1 MCMNF
6 YLLYGSDK
14 GLINKKI
21 KDIAIKYNIDNNNII
36 KYNFKENF
44 TDDILEEASMN
55 SMFILNKLI
64 IVETNLKEDNIEVDK
79 IEKYMN
85 NYNKNNIIIF
95 LCYDDKIDTRRKI
108 YKLFLKN
115 GKVCEIVNSHKSV
128 SDFVKKSLEDN
139 DYKMNSYDIT
149 YFLDKVGNNINNI
162 ENELNKLYLY
172 KMDDKTIDRK
182 DIDEIV
188 IVNEDNDFFA
198 ISDAVIKGNKKLSLD
213 LYHEFMHKNYEVL
226 QIIGLVANQIR
237 FLYQVKVLYNR
248 SYNQDEISKYLEV
261 HPYRVKLAIN
271 NIYNYNES
279 DLIHYLD
286 RLAILDKK
294 IKKGE
299 IDKNIGFEL
308 FLLDKD
314 L

>member
-1 MCMNF
+1 
-6 YLLYGSDK
+6 
-14 GLINKKI
+14 
-21 KDIAIKYNIDNNNII
+21 
-36 KYNFKENF
+36 
-44 TDDILEEASMN
+44 
-55 SMFILNKLI
+55 
-64 IVETNLKEDNIEVDK
+64 
-79 IEKYMN
+79 
-85 NYNKNNIIIF
+85 
-95 LCYDDKIDTRRKI
+95 
-108 YKLFLKN
+108 
-115 GKVCEIVNSHKSV
+115 
-128 SDFVKKSLEDN
+128 
-139 DYKMNSYDIT
+139 
-149 YFLDKVGNNINNI
+149 
-162 ENELNKLYLY
+162 
-172 KMDDKTIDRK
+172 MDDKTIDRK